1 MDNWKDK
8 IMEDIEKLNK
18 WKLVRER
25 DNLTKHSRDV
35 VWIEWGEDDFPKKR
49 HTEPKVGR
57 SLLMSPFNI
66 MFTWTTTVIE
76 EIIEERE
83 GYIKF
88 RTSNSV
94 YELFKE
100 KDK

>member
-1 MDNWKDK
+1 
-8 IMEDIEKLNK
+8 
-18 WKLVRER
+18 
-25 DNLTKHSRDV
+25 
-35 VWIEWGEDDFPKKR
+35 
-49 HTEPKVGR
+49 
-57 SLLMSPFNI
+57 